1 MSSRADTPAR
11 CTPLH
16 LYVHVPVCRSKCSYC
31 DFFSM
36 AAGSLPLETEQLAQ
50 LLLDQALGW
59 LERGLEGRPLASLYV
74 GGGTPSIL
82 GPALPALV
90 ERICAAYGCEPG
102 AEVTVEA
109 NPDSLDRELAA
120 DLRLAGVTRLSLG
133 VQSFNDA
140 ELRLLGRV
148 HDASQARAAARH
160 ACEAGLALSL
170 DVMCGVPGQDAATW
184 RATLEAA
191 LAAGAGH
198 LSVYPLALE
207 AGTPLAAAVLLGDVP
222 EPDAD
227 AAADAMIAASELL
240 GAAGL
245 TRYEVANHARPGHES
260 RHNTAYWTG
269 AEYLGVGPS
278 AHGMLDAA
286 TARAA
291 GFVGVSESTAR
302 VRYAVAS
309 DLGEGLARTPRVD
322 VEMLGLAEAA
332 REDAMLGMRLA
343 AGITDELATGSGTG
357 DALLSL
363 ERDGLVVH
371 EASRWRVTPRGW
383 LLGNE
388 VFARIWNA
396 DVV

>member
-1 MSSRADTPAR
+1 MPR
-11 CTPLH
+11 H

-31 DFFSM
+31 DFFSVS
-36 AAGSLPLETEQLAQ
+36 AAGLPLETDHLAQ

-59 LERGLEGRPLASLYV
+59 LERGLGPRPLASLYV
-74 GGGTPSIL
+74 GGGTPSML

-90 ERICAAYGCEPG
+90 ERILSAYGREQG

-109 NPDSLDRELAA
+109 NPDSLDRDLAA

-140 ELRLLGRV
+140 ELRLLGRL
-148 HDASQARAAARH
+148 HDAAQAREAARY
-160 ACEAGLALSL
+160 ACEAALSLSL
-170 DVMCGVPGQDAATW
+170 DVMCGLPGQDPATW
-184 RATLEAA
+184 RGTLETAIA
-191 LAAGAGH
+191 TGADH
-198 LSVYPLALE
+198 MSVYPLALE
-207 AGTPLAAAVLLGDVP
+207 AGTPLAAAVLIGDAP

-227 AAADAMIAASELL
+227 VAADAMIVASDVLA
-240 GAAGL
+240 AAGL
-245 TRYEVANHARPGHES
+245 ARYEVANYARPGCES

-278 AHGMLDAA
+278 AHGMLEAT

-291 GFVGVSESTAR
+291 GFVGVTEETSR

-309 DLGEGLARTPRVD
+309 ELGEGLARTPRVD
-322 VEMLGLAEAA
+322 VEMLAQAEAA
-332 REDAMLGMRLA
+332 REDAMLGMRLV
-343 AGITDELATGSGTG
+343 AGITDDLAARGGAG

-363 ERDGLVVH
+363 EADGLVVH
-371 EASRWRVTPRGW
+371 EGSRWRVTARGW

-396 DVV
+396 DAV